1 MKESQ
6 VPEITE
12 HGPPFSFDVTPR
24 RLANAI
30 ATSGMTLFAS
40 RRHAANARSVGAT
53 MSPTTVLIHGDA
65 KGGTPVMAAAPQ
77 TALDLPLWVLVQ
89 EAPDG
94 RASISFHPVT
104 ALLHRAG
111 VPTDAAARLE
121 PARRT
126 LLSAISP

>member
-12 HGPPFSFDVTPR
+12 HGPPFSFDVTPQ
-24 RLANAI
+24 RLVDAI
-30 ATSGMTLFAS
+30 AKSGMTLFAS
-40 RRHAANARSVGAT
+40 RRHAENARSVGAT
-53 MSPTTVLIHGDA
+53 MAPTTVLIHGDA
-65 KGGTPVMAAAPQ
+65 KGGTPVMPAAPQ
-77 TALDLPLWVLVQ
+77 AALDLPRRVLVR

-94 RASISFHPVT
+94 RSSVGFHPVT

-121 PARRT
+121 PARRI